1 MEIGRLVSIIE
12 SLLFV
17 ASESVSLRDVLKIIS
32 EQHSQISAKDIRF
45 AFEEL
50 AKKYE
55 SSDSGLILLQAE
67 DHYQIVAKPI
77 NNSYIE
83 KITVKRKKKTLT
95 QASLEVISIIAYKQ
109 PITKPE
115 IDEIRGVKSD
125 GVITNLLD
133 MGLIEEKGRLDRIG
147 KPILYGTTD
156 MFLHEFGIEKIK
168 DLPQVAM
175 TESEHEEF

>member
-1 MEIGRLVSIIE
+1 MEISRLISIIE

-17 ASESVSLRDVLKIIS
+17 ASESISVKDIVKIIS
-32 EQHSQISAKDIRF
+32 EQHPDVSAKDIRL
-45 AFEEL
+45 ALEEL
-50 AKKYE
+50 SKKYE
-55 SSDSGLILLQAE
+55 CSDSGLTLLQAE
-67 DHYQIVAKPI
+67 DHYQIVAKPM
-77 NNSYIE
+77 NNPYVE
-83 KITVKRKKKTLT
+83 KITVKKKKKTLT

-109 PITKPE
+109 PITRLE
-115 IDEIRGVKSD
+115 VDEIRGVKSD
-125 GVITNLLD
+125 GVIANLLD